1 MNQPY
6 IYIYPLTFGFPS
18 NSGHHRALS
27 RFPSGI
33 QGALISYLFY
43 ESESV
48 NHWVESDSLPPMACS
63 LLVSSVHGILQSGI
77 LEWVAIPFSRRSSW
91 PSDQIQFSC
100 TAGRLFT
107 IWAMRQ
113 CIWVN
118 PNLPIHPTPSSPWCP
133 YICSLCLYFCFASRF
148 IYTIF
153 LDYTYMHYYTILFF
167 SFWLI
172 SLWSQFLGPFTSL
185 KMAQFC
191 SFYGWEI
198 LNKKTKQQKKT
209 KQNKQTKKHFTWY
222 MAELLLFSC

>member
-48 NHWVESDSLPPMACS
+48 NHSVESDSLPPMACS
-63 LLVSSVHGILQSGI
+63 LPVSSVHGILQARI
-77 LEWVAIPFSRRSSW
+77 LDWVAIPFSRRSSW

-107 IWAMRQ
+107 IWPMRQ
-113 CIWVN
+113 CVWVN
-118 PNLPIHPTPSSPWCP
+118 PNLPIHPTHSSPWCP

-153 LDYTYMHYYTILFF
+153 LDYTYIPSLLDFLPIQVTI
-167 SFWLI
+167 
-172 SLWSQFLGPFTSL
+172 
-185 KMAQFC
+185 
-191 SFYGWEI
+191 E
-198 LNKKTKQQKKT
+198 
-209 KQNKQTKKHFTWY
+209 H
-222 MAELLLFSC
+222 